1 MFFTAHTWLSALPYP
16 LSLPIGAQPVLRAM
30 VGLVIAG
37 VFVGCRA
44 GMGVLERMIERY

>member
-1 MFFTAHTWLSALPYP
+1 MFSTTHTWLSTLP